1 MCLTREEIPGQAV
14 ASAPV
19 AGVVLAAG
27 SGLRMGRIKQL
38 LPFRGAPLLA
48 HVVASARG
56 AGLQPVV
63 VVLGH
68 CAAWIHREVDLAGT
82 RVVVNPDYRRGQSTT
97 LIRGLEAL
105 PPACPAALFLLGDQP
120 LISAEL
126 IARVLA
132 GYRLTRAPVVLPTFR
147 GRRGNPVLIDRSL
160 FDRLARLT
168 GDEGARG
175 LFQDCAGQIQRIA
188 VDDPGIHLDVDTWQD
203 YQDLLALEKRSF

>member
-1 MCLTREEIPGQAV
+1 MCLTREEIA
-14 ASAPV
+14 APV

-27 SGLRMGRIKQL
+27 SGSRMGRIKQL

-68 CAAWIHREVDLAGT
+68 CAARIHREVDLAGT
-82 RVVVNPDYRRGQSTT
+82 RVVVNPDYRRGQSTS

-105 PPACPAALFLLGDQP
+105 PPALFLLGDQP
-120 LISAEL
+120 LISAEV

-203 YQDLLALEKRSF
+203 YQDLLALEKRSL